1 MNQDDIKVFQKLI
14 KDELRPIKDLMEV
27 TKKKVDNQELFLHTT
42 AANVRSIKEQQS
54 VMNEKLD
61 ELNNAIE
68 NPETGLKRLNKG
80 LDTNT
85 AAVVD
90 LERTV
95 KGYADMY
102 QINDSNVRKVAKRV
116 EVLEGKSGI
125 TPPQEHLLADI
136 Q

>member
-1 MNQDDIKVFQKLI
+1 MNQDDIKTFQKLI
-14 KDELRPIKDLMEV
+14 KDELRPIKELVEV
-27 TKKKVDNQELFLHTT
+27 TKKKVDGQELFLHST

-61 ELNNAIE
+61 DHTKTLAEHTKILE
-68 NPETGLKRLNKG
+68 NQVLPSLTTIKTGI
-80 LDTNT
+80 
-85 AAVVD
+85 
-90 LERTV
+90 
-95 KGYADMY
+95 KGYKDMY

-125 TPPQEHLLADI
+125 TPPQEHLLVDV